1 MIRSFLGAVPP
12 LRPAVRGFANASRT
26 TDAAK
31 ASVAAVYD
39 ASEVAAT
46 IPGFEFPSA
55 WCEDEV
61 KDTPYAKRVAEPPV
75 SMWALPSVAALH
87 DDLER
92 LAAIHAEAELAAD
105 PPAAF
110 APISVAALHDDFA
123 RLRTA
128 EEDQVAAEQP
138 APNAWAMPSVAA
150 LHADIQLMHALS
162 DETPE
167 FVEVAAPAKNPF
179 APRSISA
186 IHEDLAVMQA
196 IHADLNV
203 VPEVAGQMQ
212 ACVPPAFAPAS
223 IAALHRDLALVHALS
238 EADAKA
244 TAASTA
250 TTN

>member
-12 LRPAVRGFANASRT
+12 LRPVVRGFATAART
-26 TDAAK
+26 TDAPK

-75 SMWALPSVAALH
+75 NMWALPSVAALY
-87 DDLER
+87 
-92 LAAIHAEAELAAD
+92 
-105 PPAAF
+105 
-110 APISVAALHDDFA
+110 
-123 RLRTA
+123 
-128 EEDQVAAEQP
+128 
-138 APNAWAMPSVAA
+138 
-150 LHADIQLMHALS
+150 
-162 DETPE
+162 
-167 FVEVAAPAKNPF
+167 
-179 APRSISA
+179 
-186 IHEDLAVMQA
+186 
-196 IHADLNV
+196 ADLNV

-244 TAASTA
+244 TAAS
-250 TTN
+250 